1 MEIFNDEELKK
12 YKDMEKEVN
21 NLQLQIKKL
30 EDNLYTYSGKDF
42 DNNLTNEKRKTLV
55 LEKQKEIRTLK
66 EKLQFLERDMY
77 NFMQD
82 AKKSKEVRF

>member
-1 MEIFNDEELKK
+1 MEIFNEEEVKK
-12 YKDMEKEVN
+12 YKQMEKEVN
-21 NLQLQIKKL
+21 DIQLQIKKL

-42 DNNLTNEKRKTLV
+42 DNNLPEEKRKKLV
-55 LEKQKEIRTLK
+55 SEKQQEIRTLK

>member
-42 DNNLTNEKRKTLV
+42 DNNLTNEQRKTLV
-55 LEKQKEIRTLK
+55 SEKQKEIRTLK

-82 AKKSKEVRF
+82 AKKAKEVRF